1 MMEQLPEWMQ
11 TGLVWLIP
19 AARVILILALAW
31 LVQYLFG
38 KTITRLSRL
47 RELPEHL
54 ATAARRVVGF
64 LVVVTAILMMLDVF
78 GVSGTVLWT
87 AFTSF
92 AAVGAIAFFAAWSV
106 LSNIF
111 CSLLI
116 FLTRP
121 FRLND
126 TVELLENGEKP
137 GFRGRVVDVNLLYTT
152 LMETGD
158 ARNGTVVQIPN
169 SLIFQR
175 SLRRWRGNA
184 APAIPSSLPPREE
197 SKPEKPI
204 LPMS

>member
-1 MMEQLPEWMQ
+1 MVEQLPEWIQ
-11 TGLVWLIP
+11 AGVAWLVP
-19 AARVILILALAW
+19 AARIGLILVSAW
-31 LVQYLFG
+31 LVQRLIG
-38 KTITRLSRL
+38 KMIARL
-47 RELPEHL
+47 RHRHELPEHL
-54 ATAARRVVGF
+54 TTAARRIVGS
-64 LVVVTAILMMLDVF
+64 LVVVTVSLMVLDVF

-152 LMETGD
+152 LMESGD
-158 ARNGTVVQIPN
+158 SRNGTVVQIPN

-184 APAIPSSLPPREE
+184 APPMPASLPARDEP
-197 SKPEKPI
+197 KADQPPA
-204 LPMS
+204 PTP